1 MAAILTQAQQEEFL
15 LDLEAGPLDN
25 FSMAALL
32 FEAMIRYRAANLPYP
47 EANILLHG
55 QGAPVTIHGANCGV
69 FVTPVATMAGI
80 DCRRSLEFFGLKLNN
95 ITSSLAPLR
104 NRRKDDVGIES
115 FGLSRVSRQQFLQ
128 ALGPISGQQV
138 EQVLVKVHRWTDKQ
152 VAHFTA
158 APNQASLQA
167 IRDASKLMINAF
179 MCLLYD
185 PLGRPRPKLNPSN

>member
-32 FEAMIRYRAANLPYP
+32 FEAMIPYGAANLPYP
-47 EANILLHG
+47 TATVLLRG
-55 QGAPVTIHGANCGV
+55 QGAPVTIQGANCGL
-69 FVTPVATMAGI
+69 FVTPVGTMAGI
-80 DCRRSLEFFGLKLNN
+80 DCRRSLEFFGLKLDNTTN
-95 ITSSLAPLR
+95 SLAPLR

-115 FGLSRVSRQQFLQ
+115 FGLSQVSRQQFIQ
-128 ALGPISGQQV
+128 AVGPTSNQQV

-167 IRDASKLMINAF
+167 IREASNFMIKAY

-185 PLGRPRPKLNPSN
+185 ALRRPRPKLNPSN